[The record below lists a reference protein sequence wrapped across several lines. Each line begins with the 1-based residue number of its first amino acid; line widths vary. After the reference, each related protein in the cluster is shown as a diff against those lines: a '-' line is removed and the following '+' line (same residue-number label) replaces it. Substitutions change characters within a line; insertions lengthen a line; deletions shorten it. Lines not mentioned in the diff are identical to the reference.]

1 MSYNQS
7 TVHPPIRW
15 FVILH
20 PLKKITIINSSVK
33 KKSFS
38 DLFDTEKEVQSL
50 LIISKLFACKMIHGQ
65 LRYFSQNAMKYSRS
79 KDLFQILQI
88 HKNQF
93 FMKWKLF
100 YVVNTFA
107 FKNMIFWTKNH
118 FAQINVSDIHLPPF
132 LFFKIFSLLF
142 K

>member
-7 TVHPPIRW
+7 TAHPPIRW

-65 LRYFSQNAMKYSRS
+65 LMIFLAKWNFLEAKIYFRYYKFIKINFSWNE
-79 KDLFQILQI
+79 
-88 HKNQF
+88 NC
-93 FMKWKLF
+93 FMWSIRLHLRIWF
-100 YVVNTFA
+100 
-107 FKNMIFWTKNH
+107 FWTKNH